1 MNNAIVVSNITKRY
15 REHTAL
21 DNVSFEGP
29 TGSIFGILGPNGAG
43 KTTLLRIINNII
55 PPDNGEILLFD
66 EPLTDKHMEQIGY
79 LPEERGLYKKMSVG
93 DQVLYLSQLKGLSQK
108 QARERINYWFEKLEI
123 KSWLGR
129 KVEELSKGMQQKVQF
144 IITVIHSPRLMIFD
158 EPFSGFDPIN
168 VDILKN
174 EIIELKNKGATIL
187 LSTHNM
193 ESVEELCDEIV
204 LIDRS
209 KLILYGEVDE
219 IKRKFSKN
227 HFEVTFAHP
236 IDDKKIENWQKNH
249 PHFTINRVNKNN
261 NDKNTISITSNL
273 PIKSNEIL
281 LLVIELGEI
290 ISFREQLPSM
300 HDIFV
305 TVVQQKEEI
314 YDHEEQITY
323 NN

>member
-1 MNNAIVVSNITKRY
+1 
-15 REHTAL
+15 
-21 DNVSFEGP
+21 
-29 TGSIFGILGPNGAG
+29 
-43 KTTLLRIINNII
+43 
-55 PPDNGEILLFD
+55 
-66 EPLTDKHMEQIGY
+66 MEQIGY

-236 IDDKKIENWQKNH
+236 IDDK
-249 PHFTINRVNKNN
+249 
-261 NDKNTISITSNL
+261 NTISITSNL